1 MPETKK
7 SVFQKI
13 LLCIDG
19 EPHTNK
25 AVDWALSFAEI
36 TGAQVTALHV
46 KNTYLKKFYNEIYA
60 QGRKAYI
67 EYVDKESG
75 KYSTELISRF
85 RQQAE
90 ANKISYNI
98 VEKTGIPFE
107 EILKEFSTNA
117 YDILVIGGKHLNG
130 MSMLKSK
137 NMPAKLAAKIKTKSL
152 FIIRK

>member
-60 QGRKAYI
+60 
-67 EYVDKESG
+67 
-75 KYSTELISRF
+75 
-85 RQQAE
+85 
-90 ANKISYNI
+90 
-98 VEKTGIPFE
+98 
-107 EILKEFSTNA
+107 
-117 YDILVIGGKHLNG
+117 
-130 MSMLKSK
+130 
-137 NMPAKLAAKIKTKSL
+137 
-152 FIIRK
+152 